1 MLVLPNTPPLP
12 ILGATATLLFPPALM
27 GQKSELLAVNLT
39 TFNDGIRYVV
49 SLEKYL
55 KEMCIYLRQNTPD
68 ASENTQFGVGGFSPE
83 SIAPAPEFALVIDYA
98 ATTIVAGEVPWSD
111 IVAPESSTGKFGR
124 TRSAVEWSL
133 CDEVVAT
140 VVSITFIYCKIASE
154 LANELID
161 EPLTQESQEL
171 WKKVVNFYKI
181 AYSYVLFGN
190 KIIGK
195 SQFKPGTF
203 SLIIKIVEISMQMS
217 IVAKSSWLN
226 RNSFDQT
233 ETFNSNNNGTLAR
246 VAIFI
251 VNEMKNLKT
260 LIQVSSVGLGLNMA
274 NWSQYLSLIEK
285 YTIAYAG
292 EFLSIEYY
300 QQNKLGQA
308 IGLVNFSLLT
318 LQSKKMDEKTSKL
331 QRLKSKFNSKKND
344 MLLNKLNSVSTL
356 NLDKSV
362 FNEKSGVVLNDLSYL
377 FDQLIKLHLKFT
389 KENNTLV
396 FDTVTDWKEINKDS
410 KWPTGCQ
417 IPVSAVEAYDPFKET
432 TESKHDYS
440 GKGAYF

>member
-12 ILGATATLLFPPALM
+12 IIGTTAMLLFPPALM
-27 GQKSELLAVNLT
+27 SQKSELLAVNLT

-49 SLEKYL
+49 ALEKYL
-55 KEMCIYLRQNTPD
+55 KEMCIYLKQNTPD
-68 ASENTQFGVGGFSPE
+68 GSDTTQFAVGGSFPD
-83 SIAPAPEFALVIDYA
+83 SIAPAPELSQIIQYG
-98 ATTIVAGEVPWSD
+98 ATVVVAKEVPWND
-111 IVAPESSTGKFGR
+111 IVAPESTTVKFGR
-124 TRSAVEWSL
+124 SKSVVEWSL

-140 VVSITFIYCKIASE
+140 VVSISFIYCKIAGE

-161 EPLTQESQEL
+161 EQLTQESQET

-181 AYSYVLFGN
+181 AYSYGLFGI
-190 KIIGK
+190 KFIEK
-195 SQFKPGTF
+195 SQFNPITF
-203 SLIIKIVEISMQMS
+203 SVIIKIVEISMQMS

-226 RNSFDQT
+226 RNLYDHT
-233 ETFNSNNNGTLAR
+233 ESFNSNNNGTLAR

-251 VNEMKNLKT
+251 VNEMKTLKS
-260 LIQVSSVGLGLNMA
+260 LIQVNSGGVGLNMT

-318 LQSKKMDEKTSKL
+318 LQSKKMDEKTSKF
-331 QRLKSKFNSKKND
+331 QRLKSRFNSKKND

-362 FNEKSGVVLNDLSYL
+362 FNEKSGIVLNDLSYL

-389 KENNTLV
+389 KENNTMV
-396 FDTVTDWKEINKDS
+396 FDTVADWKEINKDS

-432 TESKHDYS
+432 TESKHAYS